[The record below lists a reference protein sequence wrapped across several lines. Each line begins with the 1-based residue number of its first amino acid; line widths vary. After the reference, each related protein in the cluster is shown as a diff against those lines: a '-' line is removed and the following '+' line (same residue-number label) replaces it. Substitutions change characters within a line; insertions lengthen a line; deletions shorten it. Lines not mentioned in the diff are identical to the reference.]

1 MMNTTRY
8 NTWSSAYERKRP
20 SFTTFRGPPE
30 PPLPPPL
37 PGSSSAVSTSGG
49 GDKEASGGALYTW
62 SSVHERKRPSF
73 TTFRGPP
80 EPPLSPPLPVSPSA
94 VSTSGGGDKEASSGA
109 LYVSMGGR
117 TDLSNAATAPSQ
129 ADRSGELETYE
140 KMSPQFTFFDELE
153 KQLRRLGQEEE

>member
-8 NTWSSAYERKRP
+8 NTWSY
-20 SFTTFRGPPE
+20 
-30 PPLPPPL
+30 
-37 PGSSSAVSTSGG
+37 
-49 GDKEASGGALYTW
+49 
-62 SSVHERKRPSF
+62 ERKRPSF

-80 EPPLSPPLPVSPSA
+80 EPPLSPPLPVSSSA